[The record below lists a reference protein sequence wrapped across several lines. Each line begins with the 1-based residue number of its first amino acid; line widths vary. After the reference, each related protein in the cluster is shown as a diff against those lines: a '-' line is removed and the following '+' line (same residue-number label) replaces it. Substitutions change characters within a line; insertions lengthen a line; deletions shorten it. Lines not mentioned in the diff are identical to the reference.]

1 MDKNISETILVNF
14 DNLKETR
21 LKIKQS
27 FNEIDIIK
35 KAIKQNYIQYIE
47 QENTNFF
54 GLDSFHFQNKAIELE
69 YENMLRLYHFI
80 DNRIYGDYYKL
91 FLMISESLRE
101 QLSEPQLYKLKE
113 LQHLENYPMYKD
125 LEPFKI
131 YEFDLINQIHQDIIL
146 ILSTVTEMVL
156 ENDISIRE
164 HQKHLKLG
172 MNIDNYVINQQYK
185 NHHLKLSNDLH
196 ENYLQ
201 VFHTY
206 HDTWLKK
213 YYEKLDLFY
222 KQISHHREE
231 TIEQNWDYNEDENK
245 VINSP
250 KNEVKTTNDNISTL
264 DIFQPDEKN
273 AQNPSNHKTVNKD
286 DERIPDIQIILKD
299 NIVEEDISANKE
311 EDISTN
317 KEEDISTN
325 KEEDIS
331 ANKEED
337 ISTNKEEDISTK
349 KSTVMFKKKKKNKK

>member
-35 KAIKQNYIQYIE
+35 NAIKQNYIQYIE

-69 YENMLRLYHFI
+69 YENMLHLYHFI

-91 FLMISESLRE
+91 FLMISESLRD
-101 QLSEPQLYKLKE
+101 QLSESQLYKLKE

-146 ILSTVTEMVL
+146 ILTNVKEMVV
-156 ENDISIRE
+156 ENDVAIHD

-213 YYEKLDLFY
+213 YYEKLDLFF

-231 TIEQNWDYNEDENK
+231 TIEQNWDYNEENDKNK
-245 VINSP
+245 VVDIP
-250 KNEVKTTNDNISTL
+250 KDISNNFSTL
-264 DIFQPDEKN
+264 NTIDPEVWQRRRAERLRKKEEKTQQEN
-273 AQNPSNHKTVNKD
+273 VPN
-286 DERIPDIQIILKD
+286 IQIILKD
-299 NIVEEDISANKE
+299 DIVD

-317 KEEDISTN
+317 DEDISVDEVIHNIINN
-325 KEEDIS
+325 KIDIS
-331 ANKEED
+331 KNNQT
-337 ISTNKEEDISTK
+337 ILTRI
-349 KSTVMFKKKKKNKK
+349 KKKN

>member
-1 MDKNISETILVNF
+1 MYMDKNISETILVNF

-35 KAIKQNYIQYIE
+35 NAIKQNYIQYIK

-69 YENMLRLYHFI
+69 YENMLHLYHFI

-91 FLMISESLRE
+91 FLMISESLRD
-101 QLSEPQLYKLKE
+101 QLSESQLYKLKE

-146 ILSTVTEMVL
+146 VLTNVKEMVV
-156 ENDISIRE
+156 ENDVAIHE

-213 YYEKLDLFY
+213 YYEKLDLFF

-231 TIEQNWDYNEDENK
+231 TIEQNWNCNEENDKNK
-245 VINSP
+245 V
-250 KNEVKTTNDNISTL
+250 L
-264 DIFQPDEKN
+264 DIPKDISNNTSSLSTIDSEELQDHSAERLRKKEEKKQEEN
-273 AQNPSNHKTVNKD
+273 VPN
-286 DERIPDIQIILKD
+286 IQIILKD
-299 NIVEEDISANKE
+299 DIVD

-317 KEEDISTN
+317 NEDISMDEVIHNILNN
-325 KEEDIS
+325 KIDIS
-331 ANKEED
+331 
-337 ISTNKEEDISTK
+337 
-349 KSTVMFKKKKKNKK
+349 KNNQTI

>member
-1 MDKNISETILVNF
+1 MYMDKNISETILVNF

-35 KAIKQNYIQYIE
+35 NAIKQNYIQYIE

-69 YENMLRLYHFI
+69 YENMLHLYHFI

-91 FLMISESLRE
+91 FLMISESLRD
-101 QLSEPQLYKLKE
+101 QLSESQLYKLKE

-146 ILSTVTEMVL
+146 VLTNVKEMVL
-156 ENDISIRE
+156 ENDVAIHE

-213 YYEKLDLFY
+213 YYEKLDLFF

-231 TIEQNWDYNEDENK
+231 TIEQNWDYNEENDKNK
-245 VINSP
+245 VVDIP
-250 KNEVKTTNDNISTL
+250 KDISNNTSSL
-264 DIFQPDEKN
+264 STIDSEELQDHSAERLRKKEEKKQEEN
-273 AQNPSNHKTVNKD
+273 VPN
-286 DERIPDIQIILKD
+286 IQIILKD
-299 NIVEEDISANKE
+299 DIVD

-317 KEEDISTN
+317 DENISMDEVIHNILNNKIDISKNNQT
-325 KEEDIS
+325 ILTR
-331 ANKEED
+331 
-337 ISTNKEEDISTK
+337 I
-349 KSTVMFKKKKKNKK
+349 KKKN

>member
-1 MDKNISETILVNF
+1 MYMDKNISQTMLVNF
-14 DNLKETR
+14 DNLKDTR

-69 YENMLRLYHFI
+69 YENMLHLYHFI

-101 QLSEPQLYKLKE
+101 QLSESQLYKLKE

-231 TIEQNWDYNEDENK
+231 TIEQNWNYNEDDENK
-245 VINSP
+245 LIDGP
-250 KNEVKTTNDNISTL
+250 KNEVKTMKDNISTS
-264 DIFQPDEKN
+264 DIIVQPEDLQWKQEQEENNKKEKIFEEN
-273 AQNPSNHKTVNKD
+273 VPN
-286 DERIPDIQIILKD
+286 IQIILKD
-299 NIVEEDISANKE
+299 NINEE

-317 KEEDISTN
+317 KEEDISRSN
-325 KEEDIS
+325 P
-331 ANKEED
+331 N
-337 ISTNKEEDISTK
+337 
-349 KSTVMFKKKKKNKK
+349 STVILKKKKKTKKN

>member
-35 KAIKQNYIQYIE
+35 NAIKQNYIQYIK

-69 YENMLRLYHFI
+69 YENMLHLYHFI

-91 FLMISESLRE
+91 FLMISESLRD
-101 QLSEPQLYKLKE
+101 QLSESQLYKLKE

-146 ILSTVTEMVL
+146 VLTNVKEMVV
-156 ENDISIRE
+156 ENDVAIHE

-213 YYEKLDLFY
+213 YYEKLDLFF

-231 TIEQNWDYNEDENK
+231 TIEQNWNCNEENDKNK
-245 VINSP
+245 V
-250 KNEVKTTNDNISTL
+250 L
-264 DIFQPDEKN
+264 DIPKDISNNTSSLSTIDSEELQDHSAERLRKKEEKKQEEN
-273 AQNPSNHKTVNKD
+273 VPN
-286 DERIPDIQIILKD
+286 IQIILKD
-299 NIVEEDISANKE
+299 NIVD

-317 KEEDISTN
+317 DEDISMDEVIHNILNN
-325 KEEDIS
+325 KIDIS
-331 ANKEED
+331 KNNQT
-337 ISTNKEEDISTK
+337 ILTRI
-349 KSTVMFKKKKKNKK
+349 KKKN

>member
-1 MDKNISETILVNF
+1 MYMDKNISETILVNF

-35 KAIKQNYIQYIE
+35 NAIKQNYIQYIE

-69 YENMLRLYHFI
+69 YENMLHLYHFI

-91 FLMISESLRE
+91 FLMISESLRD
-101 QLSEPQLYKLKE
+101 QLSESQLYKLKE

-146 ILSTVTEMVL
+146 VLTNVKEMVV
-156 ENDISIRE
+156 ENEVAIHE

-213 YYEKLDLFY
+213 YYEKLDLFF

-231 TIEQNWDYNEDENK
+231 TIEQNWDYNEENDKNK
-245 VINSP
+245 VVDIPKDISNNS
-250 KNEVKTTNDNISTL
+250 STL
-264 DIFQPDEKN
+264 NTIDPEVWQRRRAERLRKKEEKIQQEN
-273 AQNPSNHKTVNKD
+273 VPN
-286 DERIPDIQIILKD
+286 IQIILKD
-299 NIVEEDISANKE
+299 DIVD

-317 KEEDISTN
+317 DEDISMDEVIHNILNN
-325 KEEDIS
+325 KIDIS
-331 ANKEED
+331 KNNQT
-337 ISTNKEEDISTK
+337 ILTRI
-349 KSTVMFKKKKKNKK
+349 KKKT

>member
-35 KAIKQNYIQYIE
+35 NAIKQNYIQYIE

-69 YENMLRLYHFI
+69 YENMLHLYHFI

-91 FLMISESLRE
+91 FLMISESLRD
-101 QLSEPQLYKLKE
+101 QLSESQLYKLKE

-146 ILSTVTEMVL
+146 VLTNVKEMVV
-156 ENDISIRE
+156 ENDVAIHE

-213 YYEKLDLFY
+213 YYEKLDLFF

-231 TIEQNWDYNEDENK
+231 TIEQNWNYNQDNNK
-245 VINSP
+245 IIDIPKDISNNS
-250 KNEVKTTNDNISTL
+250 STL
-264 DIFQPDEKN
+264 SIIDPEELQDHRVERLYKKEEKN
-273 AQNPSNHKTVNKD
+273 QQENVPN
-286 DERIPDIQIILKD
+286 IQIILKD
-299 NIVEEDISANKE
+299 DIVD

-317 KEEDISTN
+317 DEDISMDEVIHNILNN
-325 KEEDIS
+325 KIDIS
-331 ANKEED
+331 KNNQT
-337 ISTNKEEDISTK
+337 ILTRI
-349 KSTVMFKKKKKNKK
+349 KKKT

>member
-1 MDKNISETILVNF
+1 MYMDKNISETILVNF

-35 KAIKQNYIQYIE
+35 NAIKQNYIQYIE

-69 YENMLRLYHFI
+69 YENMLHLYHFI

-91 FLMISESLRE
+91 FLMISESLRD
-101 QLSEPQLYKLKE
+101 QLSESQLYKLKE

-146 ILSTVTEMVL
+146 VLTNVKEMVV
-156 ENDISIRE
+156 ENEVAIHE

-206 HDTWLKK
+206 HDTWL
-213 YYEKLDLFY
+213 
-222 KQISHHREE
+222 
-231 TIEQNWDYNEDENK
+231 NNAEN
-245 VINSP
+245 
-250 KNEVKTTNDNISTL
+250 
-264 DIFQPDEKN
+264 
-273 AQNPSNHKTVNKD
+273 
-286 DERIPDIQIILKD
+286 IQILQLD
-299 NIVEEDISANKE
+299 TNCDATYNKE
-311 EDISTN
+311 DREDCGNIWLSSIQDFITQLYN
-317 KEEDISTN
+317 
-325 KEEDIS
+325 
-331 ANKEED
+331 
-337 ISTNKEEDISTK
+337 
-349 KSTVMFKKKKKNKK
+349 V

>member
-35 KAIKQNYIQYIE
+35 NAIKQNYIQYIK

-69 YENMLRLYHFI
+69 YENMLHLYHFI

-91 FLMISESLRE
+91 FLMISESLRD
-101 QLSEPQLYKLKE
+101 QLSESQLYKLKE

-146 ILSTVTEMVL
+146 VLTNVKEMVV
-156 ENDISIRE
+156 ENDVAIHE

-213 YYEKLDLFY
+213 YYEKLDLFF

-231 TIEQNWDYNEDENK
+231 TIEQNWEYNEENDK
-245 VINSP
+245 NKLVDIP
-250 KNEVKTTNDNISTL
+250 KDISNNTSSL
-264 DIFQPDEKN
+264 STIDSEELQDHSAERLRKKEEKKQEEN
-273 AQNPSNHKTVNKD
+273 VPN
-286 DERIPDIQIILKD
+286 IQIILKD
-299 NIVEEDISANKE
+299 DIVD

-317 KEEDISTN
+317 NEDISMDEVIHNILNN
-325 KEEDIS
+325 KIDIS
-331 ANKEED
+331 KNNQT
-337 ISTNKEEDISTK
+337 ILTRI
-349 KSTVMFKKKKKNKK
+349 KKKN

>member
-35 KAIKQNYIQYIE
+35 NAIKQNYIQYIE

-69 YENMLRLYHFI
+69 YENMLHLYHFI

-91 FLMISESLRE
+91 FLMISESLRD
-101 QLSEPQLYKLKE
+101 QLSESQLYKLKE

-146 ILSTVTEMVL
+146 VLTNVKEMVL
-156 ENDISIRE
+156 ENDVAIHE

-213 YYEKLDLFY
+213 YYEKLDLFF

-231 TIEQNWDYNEDENK
+231 TIEQNWDYNEENDKNK
-245 VINSP
+245 VVDIP
-250 KNEVKTTNDNISTL
+250 KDISNNTSSL
-264 DIFQPDEKN
+264 STIDSEELQDHSAERLRKKEEKKQEEN
-273 AQNPSNHKTVNKD
+273 VPN
-286 DERIPDIQIILKD
+286 IQIILKD
-299 NIVEEDISANKE
+299 DIVD

-317 KEEDISTN
+317 DENISMDEVIHNILNNKIDISKNNQT
-325 KEEDIS
+325 ILTR
-331 ANKEED
+331 
-337 ISTNKEEDISTK
+337 I
-349 KSTVMFKKKKKNKK
+349 KKKN

>member
-1 MDKNISETILVNF
+1 MYMDKNISETILVNF

-35 KAIKQNYIQYIE
+35 NAIKQNYIQYIE

-69 YENMLRLYHFI
+69 YENMLHLYHFI

-91 FLMISESLRE
+91 FLMISESLRD
-101 QLSEPQLYKLKE
+101 QLSESQLYKLKE

-146 ILSTVTEMVL
+146 VLTNVKEMVV
-156 ENDISIRE
+156 ENDVAIHE

-213 YYEKLDLFY
+213 YYEKLDLFF

-231 TIEQNWDYNEDENK
+231 TIEQNWNYNQDNNK
-245 VINSP
+245 IIDIPKDISNNSSSLSIIDP
-250 KNEVKTTNDNISTL
+250 EELQDHRVERLYKKE
-264 DIFQPDEKN
+264 EKN
-273 AQNPSNHKTVNKD
+273 QQENVPN
-286 DERIPDIQIILKD
+286 IQIILKD
-299 NIVEEDISANKE
+299 DIVD

-317 KEEDISTN
+317 DEDISMDEVIHNILNN
-325 KEEDIS
+325 KIDIS
-331 ANKEED
+331 KNNQT
-337 ISTNKEEDISTK
+337 ILTRI
-349 KSTVMFKKKKKNKK
+349 KKKT

>member
-35 KAIKQNYIQYIE
+35 NAIKQNYIQYIE

-69 YENMLRLYHFI
+69 YENMLHLYHFI

-91 FLMISESLRE
+91 FLMISESLRD
-101 QLSEPQLYKLKE
+101 QLSESQLYKLKE

-146 ILSTVTEMVL
+146 ILTNVKEMVV
-156 ENDISIRE
+156 ENDVAIHD

-213 YYEKLDLFY
+213 YYEKLDLFF

-231 TIEQNWDYNEDENK
+231 TIEQNWDYNEENDKNK
-245 VINSP
+245 VVDIP
-250 KNEVKTTNDNISTL
+250 KDISNNFSTL
-264 DIFQPDEKN
+264 NTIDPEVWQRRRAERLRKKEEKTQQEN
-273 AQNPSNHKTVNKD
+273 VPN
-286 DERIPDIQIILKD
+286 IQIILKD
-299 NIVEEDISANKE
+299 DIVD

-317 KEEDISTN
+317 DEDISMDEVIHNILNN
-325 KEEDIS
+325 KIDIS
-331 ANKEED
+331 KNNQT
-337 ISTNKEEDISTK
+337 ILTRI
-349 KSTVMFKKKKKNKK
+349 KKKN

>member
-1 MDKNISETILVNF
+1 MYMDKNISETILVNF

-35 KAIKQNYIQYIE
+35 NAIKQNYIQYIE

-69 YENMLRLYHFI
+69 YENMLHLYHFI

-91 FLMISESLRE
+91 FLMISESLRD
-101 QLSEPQLYKLKE
+101 QLSESQLYKLKE

-146 ILSTVTEMVL
+146 VLTNVKEMVV
-156 ENDISIRE
+156 ENEVAIHE

-213 YYEKLDLFY
+213 YYEKLDLFF

-231 TIEQNWDYNEDENK
+231 TIEQNWNYNQDNNKIIDIPKDISNNSSSLSIIDPEELQDHRVERLYKKEEKIQQEN
-245 VINSP
+245 VPN
-250 KNEVKTTNDNISTL
+250 
-264 DIFQPDEKN
+264 
-273 AQNPSNHKTVNKD
+273 
-286 DERIPDIQIILKD
+286 IQIILKD
-299 NIVEEDISANKE
+299 DIVD

-317 KEEDISTN
+317 DEDISMDEVIHNIINN
-325 KEEDIS
+325 KIDIS
-331 ANKEED
+331 KNNQT
-337 ISTNKEEDISTK
+337 ILTRI
-349 KSTVMFKKKKKNKK
+349 KKKT